1 MAFYVKDDATDAA
14 VRRLARL
21 TQQSLTDTIRHAV
34 EAEYQRQQRAVSLT
48 ERLQP
53 LVDRYRAFPL
63 TGEDADKAFFDAL
76 SGDE

>member
-21 TQQSLTDTIRHAV
+21 TNKSLTETIRHAV
-34 EAEYQRQQRAVSLT
+34 ESEYARHQRMTSLS

-53 LVDRYRAFPL
+53 LIERYRAYPA
-63 TGEDADKAFFDAL
+63 TGQDADKTFFDAL
-76 SGDE
+76 SGDD